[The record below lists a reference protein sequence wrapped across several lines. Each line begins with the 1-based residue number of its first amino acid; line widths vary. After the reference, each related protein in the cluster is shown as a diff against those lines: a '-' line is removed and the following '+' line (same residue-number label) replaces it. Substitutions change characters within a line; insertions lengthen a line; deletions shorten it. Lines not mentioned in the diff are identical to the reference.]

1 MDFIK
6 PRGGGRGGG
15 GGLGGFSPATFML
28 RNITFIFNC
37 PIYTYIPKSKRNV
50 EKKTKVKKCSCGNIF

>member
-15 GGLGGFSPATFML
+15 GVVEGFQSRHVYAKKY
-28 RNITFIFNC
+28 NIYF
-37 PIYTYIPKSKRNV
+37 
-50 EKKTKVKKCSCGNIF
+50 